1 MQFNITSDYAI
12 RTVLCLAM
20 HPNQC
25 CTAAE
30 IQQQMGVPAKYL
42 YKVTVQLKQAGIL
55 RASKG
60 NGGGYQL
67 CRNPNEISLYDILS
81 LTEQTLEIN
90 GCLVDES
97 FCSRHATETCP
108 VRRAYSE
115 LTAVMKHS
123 LQQTTIGS
131 LLGNSP

>member
-1 MQFNITSDYAI
+1 MQFNTTSDYAI

-20 HPNQC
+20 YPDEC
-25 CTAAE
+25 CTASE
-30 IQQQMGVPAKYL
+30 IQQQMGVPATYL
-42 YKVTVQLKQAGIL
+42 HKVTVQLKLAGIL
-55 RASKG
+55 QATKG
-60 NGGGYQL
+60 NGGGYRL
-67 CRNPNEISLYDILS
+67 CRSPDQISLYDILS

-108 VRRAYSE
+108 VRQAYSE
-115 LTAVMKHS
+115 LTTVITNS

-131 LLGNSP
+131 LLRK